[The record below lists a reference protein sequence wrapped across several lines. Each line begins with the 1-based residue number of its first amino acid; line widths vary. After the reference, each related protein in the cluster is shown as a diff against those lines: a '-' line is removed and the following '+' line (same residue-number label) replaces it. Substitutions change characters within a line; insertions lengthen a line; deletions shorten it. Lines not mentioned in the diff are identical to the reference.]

1 MRSELYIFII
11 NCIEDMFETCR
22 CDVAEI
28 SEGISSEAYGIDTD
42 GSMKDD
48 FIKGIDGRLDDMI
61 ADTDSLR
68 NRMIDMKSLVWIRSR
83 VDELLAENANL
94 RDANS
99 FMTDIYRD
107 IESMVSSDMY
117 DERTVAILKQAE
129 GFAGDIWHS
138 ITKRFMTENGNGWD

>member
-22 CDVAEI
+22 CDAAEI
-28 SEGISSEAYGIDTD
+28 SEGISSEAHGIYTD
-42 GSMKDD
+42 GSMRDD
-48 FIKGIDGRLDDMI
+48 FKKGIDGRLDDMI

-68 NRMIDMKSLVWIRSR
+68 NRMIYMKSLVWIRSR

-129 GFAGDIWHS
+129 SFAGDIWHS